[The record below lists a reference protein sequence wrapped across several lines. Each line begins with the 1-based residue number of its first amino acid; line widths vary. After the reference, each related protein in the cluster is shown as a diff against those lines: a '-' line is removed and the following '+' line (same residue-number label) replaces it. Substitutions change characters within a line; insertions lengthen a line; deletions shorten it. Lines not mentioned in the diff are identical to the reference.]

1 MQTHTKHAPDA
12 PRGFLETEAAGLEW
26 LREANGAEVVKVVS
40 VAPSALVLHA
50 LTRGRPN
57 ADMAYRFGEALAKTH
72 AAGAS
77 AFGAPPPQAPLDH
90 GFYGPTEEPLLMAY
104 ATDPHWGHFFAN
116 HRLLPYA
123 HIAYERGQLPSLTP
137 FTQLAE
143 RLRAGE
149 FDDTL
154 PPARIHG
161 DLWSGNLLWTPS
173 GGVLIDPAAHGGH
186 PLTDIASLA
195 LFGVDHF
202 DEIIAGYQ
210 RITRLPDNWQALI
223 DLHQLPC
230 ILLHAAL
237 FGSVYGAQARQLAQ
251 RYLKT
256 PC

>member
-1 MQTHTKHAPDA
+1 MQTHIKRAPEA

-26 LREANGAEVVKVVS
+26 LREAHGAEVVKVVS
-40 VAPSALVLHA
+40 VSSSELVLHA
-50 LTRGRPN
+50 LVPSRPS
-57 ADMAYRFGEALAKTH
+57 ADMAYRFGQALAHTH
-72 AAGAS
+72 SAGAS
-77 AFGAPPPQAPLDH
+77 HFGAPPPLAPLAH
-90 GFYGPTEEPLLMAY
+90 GFYGPTEEPLSMPY
-104 ATDPHWGHFFAN
+104 AEDTQWGRFFAD

-137 FTQLAE
+137 FTALAE
-143 RLRAGE
+143 RLHAGD

-161 DLWSGNLLWTPS
+161 DLWSGNLLWTPT

-195 LFGVDHF
+195 LFGVAHF
-202 DEIIAGYQ
+202 DDIVAGYQ
-210 RITRLPDNWQALI
+210 HVTPLPPCWPDLI

-251 RYLKT
+251 RYID
-256 PC
+256 